1 MADCNWVNRQFCWDE
16 RLGIPVPALES
27 DWEDLSLRQQQDVL
41 ARWELVR
48 GDIPEQIVRLEARIK
63 RMQEQMSLEDDF
75 AACCRLN
82 ADIAE
87 LASRINDL
95 NIWFRVRQDLDTENK
110 RHA

>member
-1 MADCNWVNRQFCWDE
+1 MADCNWVYRQFRQDE

-27 DWEDLSLRQQQDVL
+27 DWEDLSLEQQQAVL
-41 ARWELVR
+41 ARWEIVR
-48 GDIPEQIVRLEARIK
+48 GEIPERIVRLEARIR
-63 RMQEQMSLEDDF
+63 RMQDQMSQEDDF

-87 LASRINDL
+87 MASRINDL
-95 NIWFRVRQDLDTENK
+95 NIWFRVRQDLDTDYK